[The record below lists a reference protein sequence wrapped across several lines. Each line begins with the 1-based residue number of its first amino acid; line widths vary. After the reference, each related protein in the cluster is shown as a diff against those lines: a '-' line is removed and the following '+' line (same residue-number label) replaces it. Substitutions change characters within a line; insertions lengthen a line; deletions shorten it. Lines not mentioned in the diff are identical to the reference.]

1 MLATVLQYHVL
12 RISTAFETQFLR
24 GFKGEIFFGGEFI
37 LSFGKKVDFAIEKD
51 TFQTC
56 WNFLCGASILR
67 LCDLEFLTH

>member
-56 WNFLCGASILR
+56 
-67 LCDLEFLTH
+67 